1 MLAVKELGHVGLYCT
16 DVDKSLDFYTRI
28 LGLTVTDAHPEGHII
43 FLSAQPEAEHHELAL
58 CPGRDA
64 PRGAKVVQQVSFIVE
79 NLTDLKQFHALL
91 KSEGVR
97 IRSVVNHGISLA
109 IYFYDPDENIVEV
122 YAKTPYKV
130 PQPYSEDVD
139 LELDDEALMR
149 IAETGLSAEDSD

>member
-16 DVDKSLDFYTRI
+16 DVQKSQDFYTRI

-43 FLSAQPEAEHHELAL
+43 FLSAQPESEHHELAL

-64 PRGAKVVQQVSFIVE
+64 PPGAKVVQQVSFIV
-79 NLTDLKQFHALL
+79 NDLTDLKQFHARL
-91 KSEGVR
+91 KAEGVR

-109 IYFYDPDENIVEV
+109 IYFYDPDENVVEV
-122 YAKTPYKV
+122 YAKTPYKI

-139 LELDDEALMR
+139 LNLDDDQLMK
-149 IAETGLSAEDSD
+149 IAETGASE